1 MRTYTNS
8 VNASEQNESPNTSQ
22 IHAST
27 VLAPSPLFF
36 IYHQRSFLRISCFI
50 VLIALLLVAHGCYSF
65 TGSSVPAHLKTLQI
79 PLVEDN
85 SPITQGQFRDLLTQQ
100 LIQNFRREN
109 AFKLVEDQADAVL
122 LATIANI
129 GEETANVQAGELERD
144 KKVVV
149 TVNVVCED
157 RVKLKNFIQKSFSA
171 TITYEVSGGVQARN
185 TALQRAFQQ
194 VANDIVLGVVSGW

>member
-1 MRTYTNS
+1 M
-8 VNASEQNESPNTSQ
+8 P
-22 IHAST
+22 
-27 VLAPSPLFF
+27 P
-36 IYHQRSFLRISCFI
+36 
-50 VLIALLLVAHGCYSF
+50 
-65 TGSSVPAHLKTLQI
+65 HLKTLQI

-122 LATIANI
+122 LATITNI

-157 RVKLKNFIQKSFSA
+157 RVKQKNFVQKSFSA